1 MSPRLLYLLTSLRAP
16 HAFEL
21 YRDWIDAQRVAARM
35 SMGRPVGPAT
45 VPPSINV

>member
-1 MSPRLLYLLTSLRAP
+1 MSPRLLYLLTTLRAP

-35 SMGRPVGPAT
+35 STGRRPLPAA
-45 VPPSINV
+45 VPPSTNV